1 MDRTPRRTGTFGLSN
16 STQQALTMP
25 TVPRRTQKRGLL
37 HNDKQYNT
45 LTVLVAVLTD
55 YHMCCWPTA
64 ITPIDPSYMV
74 STPQSA
80 FFFSNLCFARSH
92 LDCISTH
99 LPLRK
104 SLTTPSTDRIPRV

>member
-1 MDRTPRRTGTFGLSN
+1 
-16 STQQALTMP
+16 MP